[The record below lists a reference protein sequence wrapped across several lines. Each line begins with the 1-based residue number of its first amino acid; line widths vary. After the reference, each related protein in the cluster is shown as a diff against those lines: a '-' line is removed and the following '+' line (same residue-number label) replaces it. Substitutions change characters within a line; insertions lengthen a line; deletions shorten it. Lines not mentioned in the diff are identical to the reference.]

1 MIPLSIQATN
11 FGVIPY
17 AEVDLTNITLAAIC
31 GVNGAGKSTMFTIA
45 PLFALF
51 GVTKNGCSV
60 DDMVRAGQSE
70 MSVTLEF
77 EHRGEIYRVIRTR
90 SLKGRGK
97 SSLELQKRIDARWTS
112 ESGATIRETEEKI
125 KALLNL
131 DADTFTTSSM
141 ILQGKA
147 NEFTSKSPGQRKAIL
162 AQILGL
168 DIYEKLQDKSREKAR
183 AVTMELEKVKA
194 KLADIDERIKEL
206 PGYKNK
212 IKDINESIVKVTAEL
227 KQKEHILQSH
237 EDDLKNL
244 QIIEL
249 KVQDIDKN
257 VADINTAIAKL
268 NMEKN
273 SLIGKQAKAQ
283 KMLEAE
289 EKIKAKA
296 AEYEHLKQQ
305 SIVLQAKQPR
315 LAEVSKERDTLN
327 KEIQDLNTQMDEI
340 NKKIVGLEKLL
351 NNRSKYE
358 KAAKDHQ
365 KVLEE
370 IEVMDKLYQQK
381 NVIDKKVQLAK
392 NEYEKKDIE
401 IKVQVK
407 ELKDEFN
414 RLSKKAEMLENSDC
428 IDPLKARCKFL
439 IDARE
444 AKEQLPHIEAQL
456 KSFDGSQ
463 IQPYWEKYQAVKK
476 ELENLKYDAEKHKS
490 LKALEVELR
499 SMAQVAAEIEA
510 RADMLQSLKEQ
521 KNKLIQQKDKNSQR
535 LENLQQQVV
544 ALENELQPL
553 HLILARLPKLQQW
566 AQAKEELP
574 VARQLL
580 VTTKERLETIRAD
593 IKDKTSELSKLEDEK
608 KAYIKDFNRMDSVK
622 AAIASCNKELEKL
635 HSTEKELYGAEG
647 SIRAKIESLTKDEA
661 KKKELLT
668 ELEPLAKRLTR
679 FETLIKAFGRDGIP
693 ALIIENAI
701 PELERIA
708 NEILGQM
715 TNGKHTIRFET
726 QRDLKSKAGMAET
739 LDIIIGDWLGERPYE
754 TYSGGEQLR
763 IDFAIR
769 FALAELLARRAG
781 SKVEW
786 LTIDEGL
793 GSQDEEHRTL
803 VLEAIKAVANRF
815 KKVLVITHIGEAQAA
830 FDQTI
835 YFEPTEGSIDITV
848 AA

>member
-1 MIPLSIQATN
+1 MIPRRIEATN
-11 FGVIPY
+11 FGVIPH

-31 GVNGAGKSTMFTIA
+31 GVNGAGKSTLFTIA

-70 MSVTLEF
+70 MSITLEF

-90 SLKGRGK
+90 SMKGRGK
-97 SSLELQKRIDARWTS
+97 SSLELQKMVDARWAG
-112 ESGATIRETEEKI
+112 ESGTTIRETEEKI

-131 DADTFTTSSM
+131 DTETFTTSSM

-183 AVTMELEKVKA
+183 AVTVELEKLKV
-194 KLADIDERIKEL
+194 KLADIDERIKDL
-206 PGYKNK
+206 PGCKNK
-212 IKDINESIVKVTAEL
+212 LKDIKASIIKVTAEL
-227 KQKEHILQSH
+227 KEKEDILQTH
-237 EDDLKNL
+237 EDDLKHL
-244 QIIEL
+244 QIIGL
-249 KVQDIDKN
+249 KVHDIDKN
-257 VADINTAIAKL
+257 VVDINAAKEKL
-268 NMEKN
+268 NIEKN
-273 SLIGKQAKAQ
+273 NLNEKQEKAQ

-289 EKIKAKA
+289 EKIIAKA
-296 AEYEHLKQQ
+296 AEYERLKQQ
-305 SIVLQAKQPR
+305 SIVLQAQKPR
-315 LAEVSKERDTLN
+315 LAEISKERNTLST
-327 KEIQDLNTQMDEI
+327 EIQDLNKQLDEI
-340 NKKIVGLEKLL
+340 NKKIVGLEKVLS
-351 NNRSKYE
+351 NRTKYE

-370 IEVMDKLYQQK
+370 IEVMDKLYEQK
-381 NVIDKKVQLAK
+381 IELENKVQIAK
-392 NEYEKKDIE
+392 NDYEKKDIE

-407 ELKDEFN
+407 ELKDEIN
-414 RLSKKAEMLENSDC
+414 RLSKKAEMLDKSGC
-428 IDPLKARCKFL
+428 IDPKRARCKFL

-444 AKEQLPHIEAQL
+444 AKEQLPHIEVQL
-456 KSFDGSQ
+456 KSYDGSQ
-463 IQPYWEKYQAVKK
+463 TQPYLEKYQATKK
-476 ELENLKYDAEKHKS
+476 ELENLKYDVEKHKS
-490 LKALEVELR
+490 FKAFEVELR

-510 RADMLQSLKEQ
+510 RAEYLQSLKEQ
-521 KNKLIQQKDKNSQR
+521 KNKLIQQKEKSSQR
-535 LENLQQQVV
+535 LNDLQQQVV
-544 ALENELQPL
+544 ALENEIHLL
-553 HLILARLPKLQQW
+553 ELILSRLPKLQQW
-566 AQAKEELP
+566 AKAKEELP

-580 VTTKERLETIRAD
+580 ITTAERLEMIKAD
-593 IKDKTSELSKLEDEK
+593 IKDKISELSKLEDEK
-608 KAYIKDFNRMDSVK
+608 KACIKDFNRMDSVK
-622 AAIASCNKELEKL
+622 EAIASCKNEIEKL
-635 HSTEKELYGAEG
+635 HSTEKELYGNEG
-647 SIRAKIESLTKDEA
+647 SIRAKIESLTKDES

-668 ELEPLAKRLTR
+668 EIDPLAKRLAR